1 MLFCEYANSPADVV
15 DVPSTFTKMSQEQAA
30 PTEITPPKLR
40 PDANGGIDPS
50 SIADLVEWFLNFDER
65 TARMR
70 HPHTEELFQWKQQ
83 DDEANGIPI
92 YPFDNAEARFAIGA
106 FQALQENTSE
116 PLLGLW
122 LNDVLAA
129 LHESRETKREITEA
143 NDLDKNLDASALEK
157 SQLLTTNAERRLYL
171 TSSWLEALCTAE
183 ARVLGWIYQE
193 MYGRPFTPT
202 T

>member
-1 MLFCEYANSPADVV
+1 
-15 DVPSTFTKMSQEQAA
+15 MSENAA
-30 PTEITPPKLR
+30 AEIAPPKLR
-40 PDANGGIDPS
+40 PGNDGGIDPS

-70 HPHTEELFQWKQQ
+70 HANTEELFQWKQK
-83 DDEANGIPI
+83 DDEANGIGT
-92 YPFDNAEARFAIGA
+92 YPFENAEARFAIGV
-106 FQALQENTSE
+106 FQALQENNSE

-122 LNDVLAA
+122 MNDVLAA

-143 NDLDKNLDASALEK
+143 NDLDKDIQKSSIEKAS
-157 SQLLTTNAERRLYL
+157 LLTTNSERRLYL